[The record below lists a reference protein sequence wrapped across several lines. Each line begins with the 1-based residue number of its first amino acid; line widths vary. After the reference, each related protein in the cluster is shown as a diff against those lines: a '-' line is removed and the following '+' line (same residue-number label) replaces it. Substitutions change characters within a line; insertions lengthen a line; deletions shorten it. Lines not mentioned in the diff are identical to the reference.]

1 MTKVQP
7 IISSQIQNLIYTIRG
22 ERVMLDRH
30 LAKFYGIKTI
40 RLREQVK
47 RNKKRF
53 PEDFM
58 FQLNNDEVEF
68 MVSQNAIPSKQHL
81 GGHLP
86 YVFTEQGVA
95 NLSTVLNSE
104 KAININIQIMR
115 TFVSLRKII
124 GSNAKLFQR
133 IDKIELKQLADK
145 TEIDKKFNQIF
156 DAIEEK
162 EISPKQGIIYE
173 GQIRMFAQQGVTE

>member
-1 MTKVQP
+1 
-7 IISSQIQNLIYTIRG
+7 
-22 ERVMLDRH
+22 
-30 LAKFYGIKTI
+30 
-40 RLREQVK
+40 
-47 RNKKRF
+47 
-53 PEDFM
+53 
-58 FQLNNDEVEF
+58 